1 LRIIAMMIQAI
12 LRATANKGKKAAG
25 RALPRYLGR
34 VSKEKDLTWE
44 PLENLHGHEELVSDY
59 EV

>member
-1 LRIIAMMIQAI
+1 MMIQAI